1 MKGKQIVAI
10 DVGSSNVVIAVGNV
24 EEDGLVTIRGIVSE
38 PVEGMNAGH
47 VENIEMVSK
56 AVIAAKERIE
66 SQLGVK
72 ISEAYAGLS
81 GDFIRCA
88 QVTDLVYVQDE
99 LHNGSNQIT
108 QRDVDELDRR
118 MKSVKLPDNHETI
131 IAMQPLRYKID
142 EREVEVPVGAYGRV
156 LSATYNF
163 ILCDKGMSDRLRQCL
178 QRNGISV
185 KEIVPNSMIL
195 HKTVAS
201 TDDMQDGA
209 VIVDF
214 GGGVTDV
221 SVLYGG
227 KVRYVASIPIGATS
241 INQDIRSLSIPSNYI
256 EDLKIQYGSA
266 VADLAIDDMIVFQ
279 TAKHRP
285 VKNILRKNLTIV
297 IEARLKEIA
306 EWVRREIKEAGCGS
320 KFAPT
325 LLLTGGGSQMRDIEK
340 LFGRELDIEDVR
352 TMHPEY
358 GFTEESMLEHI
369 SSPADSTVASLLIYG
384 AERGSCTVGVRP
396 VEQTQQQRTQPKGL
410 SAYTQP
416 GIQQPQQVQP
426 SQPAAATPQ
435 QPQTPPVQTP
445 QTAPDAQSVTP
456 PTTLTSG
463 EQKTKQDLDDNKQGG
478 KIEDELPEGPKKG
491 FGWWIRKKFENV
503 GNSFVG
509 DSQETEF

>member
-1 MKGKQIVAI
+1 MNGKQIVAI

-24 EEDGLVTIRGIVSE
+24 EDNGLVTIRGIVSE
-38 PVEGMNAGH
+38 PVEGVNAGH
-47 VENIEMVSK
+47 VENSEMVSK

-66 SQLGVK
+66 TQLGVK

-81 GDFIRCA
+81 GDFIRCV

-118 MKSVKLPDNHETI
+118 MKSVKLPDNRETI

-163 ILCDKGMSDRLRQCL
+163 ILCDKAMSDRLRLCL
-178 QRNGISV
+178 QRNNITV
-185 KEIVPNSMIL
+185 KEIVPNAMVL
-195 HKTVAS
+195 HDTVAT

-227 KVRYVASIPIGATS
+227 KVRYVASIPIGANS
-241 INQDIRSLSIPSNYI
+241 INSDIRSLSIPSNYI

-266 VADLAIDDMIVFQ
+266 VAALAIDDMIVFQ
-279 TAKHRP
+279 ASKRSP
-285 VKNILRKNLTIV
+285 VKNILRKNLAIV

-320 KFAPT
+320 KFAPV

-340 LFGRELDIEDVR
+340 LFARELEIEDAR
-352 TMHPEY
+352 TVHPEY

-369 SSPADSTVASLLIYG
+369 SSPADATVASLLVYG
-384 AERGSCTVGVRP
+384 AKRGSCTVGVRP
-396 VEQTQQQRTQPKGL
+396 TPEIPREEQQPKIRRPMGISQHDRVDNENISTPSDEQTQT
-410 SAYTQP
+410 AH
-416 GIQQPQQVQP
+416 
-426 SQPAAATPQ
+426 
-435 QPQTPPVQTP
+435 PVQNTYTPP
-445 QTAPDAQSVTP
+445 QTARSVEDAFRDVDGGEEIPQKNK
-456 PTTLTSG
+456 TSLG
-463 EQKTKQDLDDNKQGG
+463 AK
-478 KIEDELPEGPKKG
+478 
-491 FGWWIRKKFENV
+491 IRKMFERA
-503 GNSFVG
+503 GESFIG
-509 DSQETEF
+509 DVDESEY

>member
-56 AVIAAKERIE
+56 AVVAAKERIE
-66 SQLGVK
+66 RELGVK

-81 GDFIRCA
+81 GDYIRCA
-88 QVTDLVYVQDE
+88 QVTDMVYVQDD
-99 LHNGSNQIT
+99 LHTGSNQIT

-118 MKSVKLPDNHETI
+118 MKSVKLPDNQETI
-131 IAMQPLRYKID
+131 IAMQPLNYRID
-142 EREVEVPVGAYGRV
+142 EHEVEVPVGSYGRV
-156 LSATYNF
+156 LKATYNF
-163 ILCDKGMSDRLRQCL
+163 ILCDKGMSERLRQCL
-178 QRNGISV
+178 QRNGITV
-185 KEIVPNSMIL
+185 KEMVPNAMIL
-195 HKTVAS
+195 HKTIAS

-221 SVLYGG
+221 AVLLAG

-241 INQDIRSLSIPSNYI
+241 INQDIRSMSIPSNYI
-256 EDLKIQYGSA
+256 EDLKIQCGSA

-279 TAKHRP
+279 TTKHRP
-285 VKNILRKNLTIV
+285 VKNILRKNLAIV

-306 EWVRREIKEAGCGS
+306 EWIRNEIKDAGCGS

-340 LFGRELDIEDVR
+340 LFARELEIDDVR
-352 TMHPEY
+352 IMHPEY

-369 SSPADSTVASLLIYG
+369 SSPADATVASLLVYG

-396 VEQTQQQRTQPKGL
+396 VEHKPLEQKTQARGL
-410 SAYTQP
+410 SAYSQP
-416 GIQQPQQVQP
+416 GVQP
-426 SQPAAATPQ
+426 TAQPMQPAAPQQ
-435 QPQTPPVQTP
+435 QPQTHTPVQTP
-445 QTAPDAQSVTP
+445 QPAQPTQNIATPTPTADDVNKTPQGIGSNTPGVKPDVDLPDP
-456 PTTLTSG
+456 P
-463 EQKTKQDLDDNKQGG
+463 
-478 KIEDELPEGPKKG
+478 KG
-491 FGWWIRKKFENV
+491 IGWWIRKKLAKV
-503 GNSFVG
+503 GDSFVG
-509 DSQETEF
+509 DTQETEF

>member
-24 EEDGLVTIRGIVSE
+24 EDDGLVTIRGIVSE
-38 PVEGMNAGH
+38 PVDGVNAGH
-47 VENIEMVSK
+47 VENSEMVSK

-66 SQLGVK
+66 RELGVK

-81 GDFIRCA
+81 GDFIRCV
-88 QVTDLVYVQDE
+88 QVTDSVWVQDE
-99 LHNGSNQIT
+99 LREGSNQIT

-131 IAMQPLRYKID
+131 IAMQPLSYKID
-142 EREVEVPVGAYGRV
+142 DRDVEVPVGAYGHM
-156 LSATYNF
+156 LKATYNF
-163 ILCDKGMSDRLRQCL
+163 ILCDKVMSDRLRLCL
-178 QRNGISV
+178 QRNNITV
-185 KEIVPNSMIL
+185 KEMVPNAMVL
-195 HKTVAS
+195 HKTIAS

-221 SVLYGG
+221 SVLLGG
-227 KVRYVASIPIGATS
+227 KVRYVAAIPIGASS
-241 INQDIRSLSIPSNYI
+241 INNDIRSLSIPSNYI

-266 VADLAIDDMIVFQ
+266 ISSLAIDDMIVFQ

-285 VKNILRKNLTIV
+285 VKNILRRNLAIV

-306 EWVRREIKEAGCGS
+306 EWIRREIKEANCGS

-340 LFGRELDIEDVR
+340 LFARELEIEDVR
-352 TMHPEY
+352 MMHPEF

-369 SSPADSTVASLLIYG
+369 TSPADTTVASLLLYG

-396 VEQTQQQRTQPKGL
+396 VEQPAEQKVKSNGL
-410 SAYTQP
+410 SVYNRTEDESKPAE
-416 GIQQPQQVQP
+416 QQPQQPVQ
-426 SQPAAATPQ
+426 QHETPAAQPTKTP
-435 QPQTPPVQTP
+435 TR
-445 QTAPDAQSVTP
+445 DF
-456 PTTLTSG
+456 
-463 EQKTKQDLDDNKQGG
+463 DDGP
-478 KIEDELPEGPKKG
+478 ELPEAPRGIG
-491 FGWWIRKKFENV
+491 ARLRKIFESAGNKFI
-503 GNSFVG
+503 G
-509 DSQETEF
+509 DSEEAEY